1 MGPGGWWLCL
11 CAVGIFAVPCR
22 GAGQCVEEITI
33 NVILLNDEEYPWSLT
48 YVEGEI
54 LEAIDTDSA
63 INAAVGKKMT

>member
-1 MGPGGWWLCL
+1 MCL
-11 CAVGIFAVPCR
+11 CAVGIFAAPCR
-22 GAGQCVEEITI
+22 GAGQCDEKVTI